1 MRRTM
6 LAAIGWGML
15 AGCGNDVASTDS
27 ASSSGTGTTEGS
39 TAGPT
44 GSSGGSTAVPTST
57 DATTTGVTDSVTAT
71 GDPTEASSTGTTGA
85 VSATEGSSGDSS
97 SGGSSSGD
105 GSSGDTTGGTSTGEA
120 STGET
125 TAEST
130 GSTGEGTTGEP
141 PPELGPF
148 DVIDLEAGHGHVC
161 AALHS
166 GKVKCWGGYSDSGDL
181 GVGDTKPYGT
191 MPGTMGN
198 NLPFVELGKDQL
210 ASAVTS
216 YYHGCAIVSGGK
228 LKCWGQATFGALGS
242 GGGEDLGD
250 EPGEMGDVLPFVD
263 LGVGRTVK
271 QVMAAVWTT
280 CAVLDNDTAKCWGW
294 NGNGWLGQGDKSDRG
309 DAPGEMGDALPAIDF
324 GPGRTVKSIA
334 IDNSHACAL
343 LDDGSVKCWGQQ
355 AEGNLGNGLPGI
367 GAIGDQPGEMGAK
380 LPVVDLGAGRTAK
393 QLGLGSR
400 HACVILDNDK
410 VKCWGS
416 NGQGQLGLGDT
427 AYRGDGPGEMGDAL
441 PYVDLGA
448 GRTAVQIAVSYF
460 HSCAILDN
468 LDLKCWGGGAF
479 GALGQGDGQNRGDGP
494 GEMGDALPAID
505 LGAGRHAIKAAAGAL
520 YNCALLDNH
529 KVKCWGIG
537 GTQGA
542 LGYEDMNARGDG
554 PGEMGD
560 ALPYVDLGS

>member
-1 MRRTM
+1 MRRIS
-6 LAAIGWGML
+6 AAAMSLWIVT
-15 AGCGNDVASTDS
+15 ACGDSGVSSASEAASTS
-27 ASSSGTGTTEGS
+27 GASSSGDASTSGTPPTTTSSTGDL
-39 TAGPT
+39 
-44 GSSGGSTAVPTST
+44 PTST
-57 DATTTGVTDSVTAT
+57 GSDSATGSTSSDSSTGAVTVTTGEPATDASTSLDPSTSTTGDTTTTGDDSSTTD
-71 GDPTEASSTGTTGA
+71 DASS
-85 VSATEGSSGDSS
+85 SS
-97 SGGSSSGD
+97 
-105 GSSGDTTGGTSTGEA
+105 
-120 STGET
+120 
-125 TAEST
+125 
-130 GSTGEGTTGEP
+130 TGEP
-141 PPELGPF
+141 PPELGPY
-148 DVIDLEAGHGHVC
+148 DVDDLEAGHGHAC
-161 AALHS
+161 ALLHS
-166 GKVKCWGGYSDSGDL
+166 GRVKCWGGYTSGGGL

-198 NLPFVELGKDQL
+198 NLPFVDLGKDQL
-210 ASAVTS
+210 ATAVNS
-216 YYHGCAIVSGGK
+216 YYQGCSIVNGGL
-228 LKCWGQATFGALGS
+228 LKCWGSATFGALGT
-242 GGGEDLGD
+242 GNGEDLGD

-343 LDDGSVKCWGQQ
+343 LDNGSVKCWGQQ